1 VNDRS
6 PNDDP
11 ILIAGRREALF
22 AVALWSVA
30 ITWTVTYCYR
40 YGYDLAPDE
49 LTFVWGFP
57 SWAFWG
63 IFVPWTA
70 CTVVATVFSMF
81 IMTDQPLE
89 AAVDD
94 AAEPPVPPAEA
105 DHA

>member
-1 VNDRS
+1 MS
-6 PNDDP
+6 SANDDP
-11 ILIAGRREALF
+11 VLTAGRREALF
-22 AVALWSVA
+22 AVALWSAA
-30 ITWTVTYCYR
+30 ITYTVTYCYR
-40 YGYDLAPDE
+40 FGYGISADE

-70 CTVVATVFSMF
+70 CTVVATVFSLF

-89 AAVDD
+89 EAADD
-94 AAEPPVPPAEA
+94 SAANAARSTEA

>member
-1 VNDRS
+1 MFS
-6 PNDDP
+6 KNDDP
-11 ILIAGRREALF
+11 VLQAGRREAFF
-22 AVALWSVA
+22 AFALWAAA
-30 ITWTVTYCYR
+30 ITYTVTYCYWH
-40 YGYDLAPDE
+40 GYNLSADE

-70 CTVVATVFSMF
+70 CTVVATVFSLF

-89 AAVDD
+89 EAADD
-94 AAEPPVPPAEA
+94 AGNAATTPAEA